1 MNERVM
7 QFRLGMFVIVAGLVL
22 TMLVVWFGESPQ
34 ILRERGF
41 LKVHYAEAPGVLQ
54 GVAVRKSGIR
64 VGEVVGIDFDDRP
77 NQPDGVLVT
86 IALES
91 RFKLRKGS
99 IPRLTRSLIGDVTV
113 DLLPGEGE
121 GLLETSTTPATAPI
135 IEGEVAADPSK
146 ALAAATKVFESA
158 GDTLKTIQEAAAGLS
173 KLSSSAGKLDEFLA
187 TWNTTGKDLSSAST
201 GIRTFVDEN
210 QTAVKEALA
219 NIQKASDR
227 LNSTL
232 DPATQ
237 DALKTGI
244 AKFSSAAG
252 RLDVAL
258 ADAAPLMK
266 DLGAPVD
273 KTPATDL
280 GQTVRR
286 VNRIASDVELLSNT
300 LRNGRGG
307 LNTSGSIQRLLT
319 QSELYDN
326 FNAMAVS
333 ANQALVQLRVALAS
347 FRDFAEKVSRDPG
360 AISRGALSGGR

>member
-41 LKVHYAEAPGVLQ
+41 LRVHYAEAPGVSQ
-54 GVAVRKSGIR
+54 GVSVRKSGIR

-86 IALES
+86 LALES
-91 RFKLRKGS
+91 RFKIRKGS
-99 IPRLTRSLIGDVTV
+99 VPRLTRSLIGDVSV
-113 DLLPGEGE
+113 DLLPGDGE
-121 GLLETSTTPATAPI
+121 GLIETGPNPAEAPI

-158 GDTLKTIQEAAAGLS
+158 GDTLRTIQEAAKGLAQIS
-173 KLSSSAGKLDEFLA
+173 KSAGRLDDFLA
-187 TWNTTGKDLSSAST
+187 TWEQTGKDLSGAST

-210 QTAVKEALA
+210 QAGVKKAIADIELA
-219 NIQKASDR
+219 ADR

-244 AKFSSAAG
+244 ARFSEAAG
-252 RLDVAL
+252 RLDGAV
-258 ADAAPLMK
+258 ADASPLMK
-266 DLGAPVD
+266 DLGATVD
-273 KTPATDL
+273 RTPTTDV

-286 VNRIASDVELLSNT
+286 MNRIASDLELLTNT

-307 LNTSGSIQRLLT
+307 LNTTGSIQRLLT
-319 QSELYDN
+319 QSDLYDN
-326 FNAMAVS
+326 INAVAIS
-333 ANQALVQLRVALAS
+333 ANQALAQLRGALGS
-347 FRDFAEKVSRDPG
+347 FRDFADKVSRDPG
-360 AISRGALSGGR
+360 AISRGALRP

>member
-64 VGEVVGIDFDDRP
+64 VGEVVDIDFDDRP

-86 IALES
+86 LALEK
-91 RFKLRKGS
+91 RFRIREGS
-99 IPRLTRSLIGDVTV
+99 VPRLTRSLIGDVTI
-113 DLLPGEGE
+113 DLLPGVGE
-121 GLLETSTTPATAPI
+121 GLLKTGQTPTDAPVV
-135 IEGEVAADPSK
+135 EGDVTADPSK
-146 ALAAATKVFESA
+146 ALAAATKAFESA
-158 GDTLKTIQEAAAGLS
+158 GDTLKSIQVAATGLA
-173 KLSSSAGKLDEFLA
+173 KLSDSAGKLDEFLV
-187 TWNTTGKDLSSAST
+187 TWNTTGKDLSGAST
-201 GIRTFVDEN
+201 GIRDFIDEN
-210 QTAVKEALA
+210 QGGVKQALL
-219 NIQKASDR
+219 NIQQASER

-237 DALKTGI
+237 DALKTGV
-244 AKFSSAAG
+244 ARFSAASA
-252 RLDVAL
+252 RLDGAL

-266 DLGAPVD
+266 DLGGTVER
-273 KTPATDL
+273 TPTTDF

-286 VNRIASDVELLSNT
+286 LNRIASDVELLSNT
-300 LRNGRGG
+300 LRNSRGG
-307 LNTSGSIQRLLT
+307 LNTNGSLQRLLT
-319 QSELYDN
+319 QGELYDN
-326 FNAMAVS
+326 INTMAMA
-333 ANQALVQLRVALAS
+333 ANQALVQLRGVLAS

-360 AISRGALSGGR
+360 AISRGALGR